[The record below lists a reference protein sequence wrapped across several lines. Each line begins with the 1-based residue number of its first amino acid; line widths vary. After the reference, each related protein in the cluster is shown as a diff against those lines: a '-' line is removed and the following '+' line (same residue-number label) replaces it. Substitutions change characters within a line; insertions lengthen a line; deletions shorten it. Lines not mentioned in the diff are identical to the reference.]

1 MALQFAMAAGCERS
15 PLISAV
21 LYCWCICSARGHF
34 DLPVHE
40 EALRWARCS
49 ASEAGRRGA
58 PSVVRGPQDS
68 AHLIG
73 VATDIMW
80 RDLALIPRT
89 TMFLEVFSG
98 ASETTALCASTWG
111 MAAYSIEKLRGPAQ
125 DVCTAEGLLYAIYL
139 LASLIA
145 GSLCH
150 MSPQCSTWLDMCRH
164 HTCRSR
170 EDTEGNLGRKDV
182 AEANH

>member
-1 MALQFAMAAGCERS
+1 MELFAAFV
-15 PLISAV
+15 AV
-21 LYCWCICSARGHF
+21 DLFVARA
-34 DLPVHE
+34 P
-40 EALRWARCS
+40 
-49 ASEAGRRGA
+49 GRRGA

-68 AHLIG
+68 AHMIG

-98 ASETTALCASTWG
+98 VSETTALCASTWG

-182 AEANH
+182 AEANHCASFLSSGCYIQTFRIRCITIVRVDAR